1 MKILCN
7 IQKLKSRSKYVL
19 ETDSIEFIDSN
30 IYSLCC
36 KNPEVILTL
45 KDNHTEVEAAKQD
58 YPFIKFVCVNPDSI
72 KPVYIDTV
80 YINSITENPVPLQSI
95 DDRPD
100 FGTCWVNASSLK
112 PIDYTKFLSHMKSFS
127 TLRTVGARSI
137 YNISHDAGK
146 LEQTIALFKKS
157 KTIVVTDEF
166 HMLLAF
172 YLRKPCIVTDYFKI
186 KTPKEK
192 LEFLFENNMVTYYRD
207 IQNIEELRTSEK
219 AFEYALDH
227 CYSVFWQKFYSNFN

>member
-7 IQKLKSRSKYVL
+7 IQKLRSVSSYVP
-19 ETDSIEFIDSN
+19 ETDSVEFIDDN
-30 IYSLCC
+30 VYSLCC
-36 KNPEVILTL
+36 KNPQVILTL
-45 KDNHTEVEAAKQD
+45 NDNSEEVQAAKQD
-58 YPFIKFVCVNPDSI
+58 YPFIKFVCVNLDSI

-80 YINSITENPVPLQSI
+80 YIDSIIKNPVPLRSI
-95 DDRPD
+95 DHHLDL
-100 FGTCWVNASSLK
+100 GSCWVNASRLK
-112 PIDYTKFLSHMKSFS
+112 PTDYTKFLSHMKSFS

-137 YNISHDAGK
+137 YNISHETAK
-146 LEQTIALFKKS
+146 LEQTITLFKKS

-172 YLRKPCIVTDYFKI
+172 YLRKPCIVTDYFKT

-207 IQNIEELRTSEK
+207 IKNIEELEPSEK
-219 AFEYALDH
+219 SFEYALDH
-227 CYSVFWQKFYSNFN
+227 CYSVFWKKLYSNFN